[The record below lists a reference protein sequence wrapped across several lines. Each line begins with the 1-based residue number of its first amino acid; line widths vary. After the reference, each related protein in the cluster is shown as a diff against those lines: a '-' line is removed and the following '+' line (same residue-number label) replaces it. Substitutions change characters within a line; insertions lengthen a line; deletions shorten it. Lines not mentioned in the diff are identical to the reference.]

1 MGEILD
7 NFETLLETPQE
18 EEPIVDENQIETE
31 PPTEEEISTE
41 EENPE
46 EVPDYSE
53 NSIYLFLQER
63 GIKDPSKIQV
73 TNEDETTEE
82 IDFNSLSIE
91 DQLQVLRNIT
101 DPGLTQTEIDT
112 INYLRQNN
120 ATLSQVV
127 EYFAQKRLDDYL
139 QEHPEDVH
147 QKHYEIDDYS
157 DDDLFVVDLKNRY
170 PDLTDEEINL
180 ELEAAKSNE
189 DLFKKK
195 AEILRNTYKQNE
207 DQAEAE
213 RVRLAEQEV
222 QDFRNNLME
231 AASKFNEV
239 QLDYTDDTSDSL
251 VIDEEDKQQMI
262 SYILDQDSENKSQ
275 LVRDLED
282 PDRLIEIA
290 WFSTQGPKMLSELTK
305 YWKGLLTK
313 ERDLNHKL
321 QEKLDKLSKQS
332 SVVVTPTKEPKLEG
346 SIWDNSGLI

>member
-7 NFETLLETPQE
+7 SFETLLETPQE
-18 EEPIVDENQIETE
+18 EEPIVDENQIEAE
-31 PPTEEEISTE
+31 PPTEEETSTE

-73 TNEDETTEE
+73 TNEDDTTEE
-82 IDFNSLSIE
+82 IDFNSLSID

-262 SYILDQDSENKSQ
+262 SYILDQDSDNKSQ
-275 LVRDLED
+275 LVKDLED

-321 QEKLDKLSKQS
+321 QETKSLLR
-332 SVVVTPTKEPKLEG
+332 SV
-346 SIWDNSGLI
+346 